1 LVNENT
7 PFELGGG
14 ENKDEVL
21 VGKICGRL
29 NPLSGAWLLIFSNSA
44 TDLAYCLV
52 GELGA
57 DVDVDNAQ
65 SSAVLMLEGN
75 ENERLGF

>member
-1 LVNENT
+1 
-7 PFELGGG
+7 
-14 ENKDEVL
+14 
-21 VGKICGRL
+21 
-29 NPLSGAWLLIFSNSA
+29 
-44 TDLAYCLV
+44 LV